1 MALRSTQEPIMPSA
15 LSANDAA
22 TTLRQLADLP
32 SPKGQWPIVGHALS
46 AGRDHIHQ
54 YVEAMARQH
63 GSLFRMQLGKRRV
76 LVVADHVLST
86 QVLKARPDHFRRSN
100 RFRAIA
106 LEMGL
111 NMGLFSAEGDT
122 WHRQRRMVMASF
134 APQRVRAYLPS
145 MLNVTRRLENRWLKA
160 CAASSDG
167 IARLDVQRELM
178 RYTVDTITGLAFG
191 HDVNSLEAD
200 GDVIQ
205 QHLDRIFPS
214 LFDRLVS
221 VLPLWRH
228 FPTQKDK
235 QLAASVAEVG
245 KAIDGFIAR
254 SRALMD
260 AEPQRR
266 EQPTNLL
273 EAFILAA
280 ENEDAAVRDQDVAG
294 NVMTM
299 LLAGEDTTAN
309 SLCWMLELMAQHPE
323 TIAQARDEVL
333 RLTPQGVGDF
343 STERIDAMDYLE
355 ACVHESMRLKPVAPF
370 LPVEAVHDTVVGD
383 VAVPANTLVWNVL
396 RHDSVSEA
404 HLPDA
409 HRFMPERWLATGE
422 QAVPKHLSM
431 PFGSGPR
438 ICPGRYLALLEIKM
452 AAAML
457 LQRFDI
463 LGVAT
468 ASGQPAEE
476 QMNLAM
482 TPVGLRLNIRPRPA
496 AA

>member
-1 MALRSTQEPIMPSA
+1 MSSA
-15 LSANDAA
+15 LPTVDAHA
-22 TTLRQLADLP
+22 RLRQLSDLP
-32 SPKGQWPIVGHALS
+32 SPKGEWPIVGHALT
-46 AGRDHIHQ
+46 AGRDQVHQ
-54 YVEAMARQH
+54 YVEAMAREH
-63 GSLFRMQLGKRRV
+63 GSLFRLQFGKRRI
-76 LVVADHVLST
+76 LVVCDHALTT

-106 LEMGL
+106 TEMGL

-134 APQRVRAYLPS
+134 APQRVRAYFPA
-145 MLNVTRRLENRWLKA
+145 MLKVTRRLENRWLQA
-160 CAASSDG
+160 CAASPDG

-205 QHLDRIFPS
+205 QHLDRIFPA
-214 LFDRLVS
+214 LFERLLAMLPTWRYLPRDKDR
-221 VLPLWRH
+221 
-228 FPTQKDK
+228 
-235 QLAASVAEVG
+235 QLTRSVAEVG
-245 KAIDGFIAR
+245 RAIDGFIAQA
-254 SRALMD
+254 RARMD

-266 EQPTNLL
+266 TEPTNLL
-273 EAFILAA
+273 EAFIVAA
-280 ENEDAAVRDQDVAG
+280 ENEDAAVRDQDVSG

-323 TIAQARDEVL
+323 TLQRAREEVL
-333 RLTPQGVGDF
+333 RLTPGGIADF
-343 STERIDAMDYLE
+343 STDQLDAMDYLE

-370 LPVEAVHDTVVGD
+370 LPVEAIHDTVVGD
-383 VAVPANTLVWNVL
+383 VAVPRDTLVWNVM
-396 RHDSVSEA
+396 RGDSVSEA
-404 HLPDA
+404 HLPEA
-409 HRFMPERWLATGE
+409 HRFLPERWLATGA

-431 PFGSGPR
+431 PFGTGPR

-457 LQRFDI
+457 LQRFEV
-463 LGVAT
+463 LGVDSPNGHGAVEKM
-468 ASGQPAEE
+468 A
-476 QMNLAM
+476 LAM
-482 TPVGLRLNIRPRPA
+482 TPVGLSLKIRPHPA
-496 AA
+496 A